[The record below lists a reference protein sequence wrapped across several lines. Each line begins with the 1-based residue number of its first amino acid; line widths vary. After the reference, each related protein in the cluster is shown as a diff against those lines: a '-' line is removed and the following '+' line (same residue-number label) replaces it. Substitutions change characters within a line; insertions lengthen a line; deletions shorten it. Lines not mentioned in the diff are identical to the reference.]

1 MNVTDRAFMSKL
13 GRLILTVIL
22 GIVSFF
28 LLLFLFW
35 SVCIGGLFLIIFS
48 LIMLVVF
55 LPIKLG
61 NQQFTIIRIIL
72 GVAALAMMLMFSDLP
87 IVETQKRFNELDSR
101 VASGGPAALTFSDKL
116 SVYNTNLIL
125 SFYGRILGFPEYGK
139 QSLRLCI
146 NSSGARTWDSEFPL
160 KSPKV
165 VGVINNW
172 SVLLKRNRRDI
183 THVML
188 PARTIS
194 WQSTQ
199 NDRRVALA
207 LNPVTI
213 EAKACPVG
221 NRWRMDCRA
230 TTRIKYRRGAE
241 RILMTTGDKKLIL
254 PEGPFWALQ
263 QAGWLKPYT
272 AVWEW
277 SVFSDDERLVK

>member
-1 MNVTDRAFMSKL
+1 MNITDRVFIRKL
-13 GRLILTVIL
+13 GRLILMLIL
-22 GIVSFF
+22 GIISLF

-48 LIMLVVF
+48 VIMLTVF
-55 LPIKLG
+55 LPIKLN
-61 NQQFTIIRIIL
+61 NQQFTIVRIIF
-72 GVAALAMMLMFSDLP
+72 GIAAVAMILMFADLP
-87 IVETQKRFNELDSR
+87 IVEIQKRFNELDSR
-101 VASGGPAALTFSDKL
+101 VASRGPATLTFSNKL
-116 SVYNTNLIL
+116 CVYNTNLII
-125 SFYGRILGFPEYGK
+125 SFYGRLLGFPEYGK
-139 QSLRLCI
+139 QSLRLCV
-146 NSSGARTWDSEFPL
+146 NNRGARTWDSEFPL

-172 SVLLKRNRRDI
+172 SVLLKRKRRDI
-183 THVML
+183 THVIL

-194 WQSTQ
+194 WQNTQ

-213 EAKACPVG
+213 EAKASPVG
-221 NRWRMDCRA
+221 GRWRMDCRA
-230 TTRIKYRRGAE
+230 TTRVKYRSGTE
-241 RILMTTGDKKLIL
+241 RILLTAGDKKLIL

-277 SVFSDDERLVK
+277 SVFSDDKRLIQ

>member
-1 MNVTDRAFMSKL
+1 MNVADHVFIHKVS
-13 GRLILTVIL
+13 RLILMIIL

-35 SVCIGGLFLIIFS
+35 SIFIGGLFLIVFS
-48 LIMLVVF
+48 VIMLVVF
-55 LPIKLG
+55 LPLKLN

-72 GVAALAMMLMFSDLP
+72 GIAALVMILMFSDLP
-87 IVETQKRFNELDSR
+87 IVEAQKRFNELDSK
-101 VASGGPAALTFSDKL
+101 VANRGLASLTFADKL
-116 SVYNTNLIL
+116 TVYHTNLII

-139 QSLRLCI
+139 QSLRLCVT
-146 NSSGARTWDSEFPL
+146 SKSARTWESDFAL

-165 VGVINNW
+165 VSVINNW
-172 SVLLKRNRRDI
+172 LVLLKRHRRDVS
-183 THVML
+183 HVML

-221 NRWRMDCRA
+221 NRWRLDCKA
-230 TTRIKYRRGAE
+230 TTRIKYRSDAE
-241 RILMTTGDKKLIL
+241 RIILTSGDKKLTL

-272 AVWEW
+272 AVWVW
-277 SVFSDDERLVK
+277 SFFSDDERLVK

>member
-13 GRLILTVIL
+13 GRLILMVIL
-22 GIVSFF
+22 GIISFF

-35 SVCIGGLFLIIFS
+35 SICIGGLFLIIFS
-48 LIMLVVF
+48 IIMLAVF
-55 LPIKLG
+55 LPVKLN

-72 GVAALAMMLMFSDLP
+72 GVAALAMTLMFSDLP
-87 IVETQKRFNELDSR
+87 IVETQKCFNELDSK
-101 VASGGPAALTFSDKL
+101 VANRGLATLTFSDKL
-116 SVYNTNLIL
+116 TVYNTNLII

-146 NSSGARTWDSEFPL
+146 NNDGARIWDSEFPL

-165 VGVINNW
+165 VWVINNW
-172 SVLLKRNRRDI
+172 GVLLKRNRRDI

-230 TTRIKYRRGAE
+230 TTRVKYRSGAE
-241 RILMTTGDKKLIL
+241 RILMTAGDKKLIL

>member
-1 MNVTDRAFMSKL
+1 MNVTDRAFIHKF
-13 GRLILTVIL
+13 GRLILMVVL
-22 GIVSFF
+22 GILSFF

-35 SVCIGGLFLIIFS
+35 SIFIGGLFLIIFS
-48 LIMLVVF
+48 VIMMAVF
-55 LPIKLG
+55 LPLKLN

-72 GVAALAMMLMFSDLP
+72 GIAALAMMLMFSDLP
-87 IVETQKRFNELDSR
+87 IVEAQKRFNDLDSK
-101 VASGGPAALTFSDKL
+101 VANRGLASLTLADKMTI
-116 SVYNTNLIL
+116 YNTNIII

-139 QSLRLCI
+139 QSLRLCVK
-146 NSSGARTWDSEFPL
+146 SSGARTWESEFAL

-165 VGVINNW
+165 VSVINNW
-172 SVLLKRNRRDI
+172 SVLLKRHRRDVS
-183 THVML
+183 HVML

-194 WQSTQ
+194 WQNTQ

-221 NRWRMDCRA
+221 NRWRLDCKA
-230 TTRIKYRRGAE
+230 TTRIKYRSGAE
-241 RILMTTGDKKLIL
+241 RILLMSGDKKLTL

-277 SVFSDDERLVK
+277 SFFSDDERLSK